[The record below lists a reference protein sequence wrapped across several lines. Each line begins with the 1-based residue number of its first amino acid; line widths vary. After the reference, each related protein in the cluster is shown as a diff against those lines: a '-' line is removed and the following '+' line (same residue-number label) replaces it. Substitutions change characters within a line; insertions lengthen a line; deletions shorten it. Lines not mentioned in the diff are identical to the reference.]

1 MQFFLE
7 RYTQAETEVTQSIYT
22 VMQYVSLVGTIAVV
36 QSKVQTRS
44 VNPWVYGP
52 GLHFALYY
60 SYGTNKAD
68 VLHYSVDGLSN
79 FGFRLG
85 VSF

>member
-1 MQFFLE
+1 MTENKEKNNSQGL
-7 RYTQAETEVTQSIYT
+7 RVLSLCGGVETGLYASPEVGIN
-22 VMQYVSLVGTIAVV
+22 VF
-36 QSKVQTRS
+36 
-44 VNPWVYGP
+44 PWVYGP

>member
-1 MQFFLE
+1 MLKSALISACWKQEKTVGEF
-7 RYTQAETEVTQSIYT
+7 YASPEVGIN
-22 VMQYVSLVGTIAVV
+22 VF
-36 QSKVQTRS
+36 
-44 VNPWVYGP
+44 PWVYGP